1 MKKQKTMGSS
11 NHQSEIAKKIKALK
25 SDWPRFKGAKRIQL
39 APRIEEIKKLGC
51 PIRRLGRAIGEDES
65 ALRYW
70 LNKFRKGQRSEPHA
84 RQPEPSRRP
93 NPAMLSEPT
102 VISKTETKPE
112 AAQVASAEP
121 SPAVNEL
128 KTTAPVKPEPTA
140 VSKTETKP
148 EAAEVAS
155 AETSPAVK
163 ELKTMAAAV
172 KREPTAVSKTE
183 TKPEAAKFASAE
195 TSPAV
200 KELKTMEA
208 PVKDVQR
215 SDAEPR
221 VTLKSELPTETKPVK
236 DRSSAEERIN
246 AERERR
252 NRPRRSYQE
261 VQEAAHR
268 QLEEFGRT
276 NRMDAQDLRS
286 AGSRRAMGKK

>member
-102 VISKTETKPE
+102 VI
-112 AAQVASAEP
+112 
-121 SPAVNEL
+121 
-128 KTTAPVKPEPTA
+128 
-140 VSKTETKP
+140 
-148 EAAEVAS
+148 
-155 AETSPAVK
+155 
-163 ELKTMAAAV
+163 
-172 KREPTAVSKTE
+172 SKTE